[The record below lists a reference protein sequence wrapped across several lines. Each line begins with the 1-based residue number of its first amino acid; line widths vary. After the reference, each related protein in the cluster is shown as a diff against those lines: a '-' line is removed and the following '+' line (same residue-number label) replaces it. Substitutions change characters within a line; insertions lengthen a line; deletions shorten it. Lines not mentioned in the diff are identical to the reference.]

1 MNTDDENNNE
11 FSSISLNKL
20 IQNKITRDPIFYIL
34 LINTIIA
41 IISLILLLNQNNSL
55 SRIFFKFTQIS
66 LLKIKI
72 YHILFLI
79 IIGVYSYYYFSLKEL
94 LEQIDID
101 NFKFISERLIKFNRA
116 YEIESKIWFVFIIII
131 CLLTMYRHAYL
142 INKEEKLRK

>member
-1 MNTDDENNNE
+1 MNTDDDND

-20 IQNKITRDPIFYIL
+20 KINKITRDPIFYIL

-41 IISLILLLNQNNSL
+41 ITSLIFILNQNNSL
-55 SRIFFKFTQIS
+55 SRIFIKFSQIS

-72 YHILFLI
+72 YHILLLI
-79 IIGVYSYYYFSLKEL
+79 IIGIYSYYYFYLKIL
-94 LEQIDID
+94 LEEIDID

-131 CLLTMYRHAYL
+131 CLLSIYRQAYL
-142 INKEEKLRK
+142 INKEERIKNK